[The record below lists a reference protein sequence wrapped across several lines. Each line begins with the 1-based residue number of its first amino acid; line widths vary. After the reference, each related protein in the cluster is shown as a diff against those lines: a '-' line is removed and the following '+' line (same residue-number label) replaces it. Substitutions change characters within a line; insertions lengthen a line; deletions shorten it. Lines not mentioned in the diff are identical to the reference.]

1 MFKNIKQISL
11 ASLFVAITLLL
22 GFSRIGY
29 IPLPTPAG
37 AATIMHIPVILAGI
51 LMGPWF
57 GALVGSIF
65 GLSAVMY
72 FSYIA
77 PFWVLFPAR
86 PFIGIVS
93 GLVYNFLSSFFGSQK
108 KLKNSTTFIIS
119 LVVFSFS
126 YLSGI
131 YIMRE
136 WFSESLI
143 NYSIEFSF
151 LIALIAFIIAFLI
164 LFFIKEKEGEIVA
177 IGIASFLGSMTNT
190 IGTLGLAAIF
200 KIFPLGVII
209 SIGILQGIPEA
220 IIASIICPPIV
231 IVLKRLFKENE

>member
-1 MFKNIKQISL
+1 MFKNIKQIPL

-108 KLKNSTTFIIS
+108 KT
-119 LVVFSFS
+119 
-126 YLSGI
+126 
-131 YIMRE
+131 
-136 WFSESLI
+136 
-143 NYSIEFSF
+143 
-151 LIALIAFIIAFLI
+151 
-164 LFFIKEKEGEIVA
+164 
-177 IGIASFLGSMTNT
+177 
-190 IGTLGLAAIF
+190 
-200 KIFPLGVII
+200 
-209 SIGILQGIPEA
+209 
-220 IIASIICPPIV
+220 
-231 IVLKRLFKENE
+231 